1 MNKIEI
7 TVERYDELLTKEYAY
22 EVMKLATESNEVW
35 LREFAKMLFFAEPK
49 KAEPTDDKL

>member
-22 EVMKLATESNEVW
+22 EVMKAATEANDVW
-35 LREFAKMLFFAEPK
+35 LRDFAKLLFFVETK
-49 KAEPTDDKL
+49 KAEPTDDF

>member
-22 EVMKLATESNEVW
+22 EVMKMATESNEVW
-35 LREFAKMLFFAEPK
+35 LREFAKLLFFAEPK
-49 KAEPTDDKL
+49 KAEPTDDF